1 MVGSAKH
8 VSVARARAPRGAAV
22 QHCLEDLGS
31 EHIDF
36 ELEGDAP
43 SVVQFESVIPK
54 AAPGV
59 AYTLI
64 DLDGQVNIVVN
75 VPPKVY
81 KLVCFE
87 VNQARCLHADCG
99 GRLRHPLRA

>member
-1 MVGSAKH
+1 MDSAKR
-8 VSVARARAPRGAAV
+8 VVVARARAPRGAAV
-22 QHCLEDLGS
+22 PHCLEDPSS
-31 EHIDF
+31 EHIDL

-43 SVVQFESVIPK
+43 SVVQFESVLPK
-54 AAPGV
+54 AAPDV

-64 DLDGQVNIVVN
+64 DLDGQVGIVVD

-81 KLVCFE
+81 ELVCLE
-87 VNQARCLHADCG
+87 VHQARCLHADCG